1 MCELKRM
8 FKAEDGAVLAL
19 VAICLV
25 VLIGMAALAI
35 DLGQLY
41 VGRQR
46 AQNVCDAAALAGAR
60 FLTGS
65 SDCTAPGGP
74 AATAAVSCADAN
86 NGAISSWQLNGLE
99 VTFPLEV
106 FYDYDPDTPV
116 AVELG
121 EAIRAKGYVT
131 VNFGFARIFGF
142 DSKDVYASATAVMT
156 GFCSDLYVPLAA
168 SDKTIF
174 GDETHPPMQFGE
186 LYTLHWMDWQS
197 STMGPGN
204 YGSLRLVDEDSGAND
219 YRMRL
224 EGSYQTPI

>member
-1 MCELKRM
+1 
-8 FKAEDGAVLAL
+8 LAL

-46 AQNVCDAAALAGAR
+46 AQNVCDAAALAGAP

-65 SDCTAPGGP
+65 SDCTTPGGP

-86 NGAISSWQLNGLE
+86 NAAISSWQLNGLE

-106 FYDYDPDTPV
+106 FYDYDRDTPV
-116 AVELG
+116 AVGLG
-121 EAIRAKGYVT
+121 DAIRAEGYVT

-142 DSKDVYASATAVMT
+142 ETKDVHASATAILAEL
-156 GFCSDLYVPLAA
+156 CSDLYVPLFA
-168 SDKTIF
+168 SDKSIF
-174 GDETHPPMQFGE
+174 GDSTHDPMQFDT
-186 LYTLHWMDWQS
+186 LYTLHFTSWKAS
-197 STMGPGN
+197 SMGPGN
-204 YGSLRLVDEDSGAND
+204 YGSLRLVAEDSGAKV
-219 YRMRL
+219 YRTRL
-224 EGSYQTPI
+224 EGDYEEPI